1 MALFSPLDWFRSR
14 SSQISCRTALSSQPS
29 LEAAVNEVTAQ
40 LTGDSSADLAL
51 VFASTHYASDLPRL
65 LPLLQHRLKATHW
78 LGCAGDGVVGTTA
91 EGNASELEK
100 KTALSI
106 TMLQLPGAI
115 LKPFCLETE
124 SLPDLDGPA
133 QHWQE
138 WVGPDPLNTRSM
150 LLLVD
155 PSSPSINDLISGL
168 DYAYPSAPKLGGIA
182 GPHSAPHGSLFFD
195 NQVVTGAVGCSF
207 GGDWLMEAVV
217 AQGCKPIGPVFA
229 IEQVKRNVL
238 LELSHENQRDSPMA
252 CLQQVLNDLS
262 EEERE
267 MVRHSLFLGIERRD
281 IVLGGTGAAQP
292 QGAFLVRNLIGVDPK
307 NGSVAVAERIRAGQ
321 NVQFQLREAEA
332 SRQKAEQ
339 LLEAAKER
347 SISPPL
353 FGLLMA
359 CLGRGHGLY
368 GTPNGDV
375 NIARRLMKELPIAGV
390 FCNGEIGPVG
400 GATHIHGY
408 TACWGLLRH
417 DPSKQKSSSI
427 F

>member
-1 MALFSPLDWFRSR
+1 MALFSPLNWFRSR

-332 SRQKAEQ
+332 SRQKAKQ

-417 DPSKQKSSSI
+417 DPSQQKSSSM